1 MCASPDLAR
10 TRQIQFYLRPRG
22 RASPELLGKRDDEAL
37 RAADVAEP
45 VRVLVLDD
53 LAHELSAMGEQA
65 REDVLDVVDGEHDAT
80 YAQRVHG
87 RVLRLRP
94 DRRRRVE
101 LVQLDPAVAVRG
113 PHHRDLASDVFES
126 DSTVHPRPFE
136 WHLSLQLH
144 TELEKERLH

>member
-1 MCASPDLAR
+1 SPDLAR

-53 LAHELSAMGEQA
+53 LAHELGAMGEQA
-65 REDVLDVVDGEHDAT
+65 REDVLDVVHGEHDAT
-80 YAQRVHG
+80 YAERVPG

-94 DRRRRVE
+94 ARRRRVE
-101 LVQLDPAVAVRG
+101 LVQLGPAVAGRG
-113 PHHRDLASDVFES
+113 PQHRDLAPDLL
-126 DSTVHPRPFE
+126 DPDGTVHPGPLE
-136 WHLSLQLH
+136 GHLSLQLH
-144 TELEKERLH
+144 PEL